1 MTATNDDAVQLFIK
15 SDKIYFMEANTKDQT
30 NAMKNIEE
38 FFETHDVIY
47 IAENAVFK
55 NMSTG
60 EEIKGR
66 KAIADMLNYLYHVAF
81 DAKAIVNNT
90 VITKNHAL
98 LEASFVGKHM
108 GEFAGIA
115 ATGKQVNVP
124 LCVTYDLNEDGLIQN
139 GRIYM
144 LTDVMMQQLKN
155 D

>member
-15 SDKIYFMEANTKDQT
+15 SDKIYFMEENTKDQT

-144 LTDVMMQQLKN
+144 LADVMMQQLKN

>member
-1 MTATNDDAVQLFIK
+1 
-15 SDKIYFMEANTKDQT
+15 MEADIKGHT
-30 NAMKNIEE
+30 NAIKNIEE
-38 FFETHDVIY
+38 FFRTHDVIY

-55 NMSTG
+55 NMNTG
-60 EEIKGR
+60 EEINGR
-66 KAIADMLNYLYHVAF
+66 KAIADMLNYVYHVAF

-90 VITKNHAL
+90 VITRNHAL
-98 LEASFVGKHM
+98 LEASFVGKHI

-155 D
+155 N